1 MEKAKQEA
9 INDKEMVDK
18 ILAKIN
24 DEDKLESRERNEKKN
39 DIRAHIK
46 EYQENTKREQII
58 LLQKEKEQEDESA
71 AYNELM
77 LQRQKK
83 EETLKK
89 QAEEDTKIRWNEVV
103 KNTELQ
109 KKSSDESN
117 SLREVIWE
125 EELEDRKRKEE
136 EEKKCYRLKLKDE
149 TMVQNL
155 EQIQAKKQQW
165 LKLEEEEKELVS
177 KMLEKF
183 GLDDE
188 DERIKQRHVNI
199 AKMKFVAEAKQ
210 QRDEKAQIFHQ
221 ERQRECQ
228 KKHSIIEQ
236 DDFRE
241 KIIADARKQLLAQ
254 HANQIKGYLPKG
266 TIMNKEEAQI
276 FDHSNIP

>member
-1 MEKAKQEA
+1 MGEA
-9 INDKEMVDK
+9 MNDKEMVDK

-109 KKSSDESN
+109 KKSSEESN

-125 EELEDRKRKEE
+125 EELEDRKR
-136 EEKKCYRLKLKDE
+136 
-149 TMVQNL
+149 
-155 EQIQAKKQQW
+155 
-165 LKLEEEEKELVS
+165 EEEEKELVS

-188 DERIKQRHVNI
+188 DERIKQQHENI

-276 FDHSNIP
+276 FDYSNIP